1 MGNDS
6 LTVEYQNI
14 LTASRPGFFSHVKKV
29 PRRQIL
35 RNSHDRNQLW
45 TKYIDMHMC
54 IERILLDQGKAGLF
68 GNEKRVEVVLGVPLT
83 NPLLLYFEGVPP
95 LHSLFGLRKK
105 SLPEFGNN
113 VWEWC

>member
-14 LTASRPGFFSHVKKV
+14 LTASRPGFFSHVTKA

-68 GNEKRVEVVLGVPLT
+68 GNEKKGGGRVRGTPDQ
-83 NPLLLYFEGVPP
+83 PPPP
-95 LHSLFGLRKK
+95 LFRRGTPTPFPLWSKEKKHSGI
-105 SLPEFGNN
+105 
-113 VWEWC
+113 